1 MYNQSQSIILNVT
14 NKAFKGDV
22 TLPSSKSICNRVLI
36 VQSICNNKFNI
47 SNISNADD
55 SQLLVTLLD
64 SIHNQ
69 ANDTSPKIINTKNA
83 GTVFRF
89 LTAYLS
95 ICKGS
100 YILTGDNR
108 MQQRPIHAL
117 VNALLSLGADIKYLE
132 THGFPPLQ
140 IGELKYKDNDIC
152 VDANLSSQFISALLL
167 IAPLLPDGIKLYIK
181 GNIVSRPY
189 IDMTLKIMQQFNVQ
203 HTWHDTIITVRK
215 QNYLPFADNYIVE
228 ADWSAASYF
237 YQIVA
242 MADDATLFL
251 KDLYKES
258 FQGDSVV
265 ADIFKSFGVD
275 TVFEENGVRLTK
287 NGFTVDKFKY
297 DFSNCPD
304 LVPAVAVTCAALG
317 ILSELRG
324 LKNLKIKES
333 DRLTALYIELSKM
346 GVETMVEEDNVLWI
360 YKSKIKIHEPIQTYN
375 DHRMAMCFAPL
386 ALLQNNIELN
396 DPDVVVKSFPDYFKE
411 LCKLGFEI
419 NE

>member
-1 MYNQSQSIILNVT
+1 
-14 NKAFKGDV
+14 
-22 TLPSSKSICNRVLI
+22 
-36 VQSICNNKFNI
+36 
-47 SNISNADD
+47 
-55 SQLLVTLLD
+55 
-64 SIHNQ
+64 
-69 ANDTSPKIINTKNA
+69 
-83 GTVFRF
+83 
-89 LTAYLS
+89 
-95 ICKGS
+95 
-100 YILTGDNR
+100 

-117 VNALLSLGADIKYLE
+117 VNALLSLGADIKYIE

-140 IGELKYKDNDIC
+140 IGEFKYKDNDIC

-189 IDMTLKIMQQFNVQ
+189 IDMTLKIMQQFNVE

-215 QNYLPFADNYIVE
+215 QNYLPSTANYIVE

-258 FQGDSVV
+258 FQGDAVV
-265 ADIFKSFGVD
+265 ADIYKSFGVD

-317 ILSELRG
+317 ISSELRG

-333 DRLTALYIELSKM
+333 DRLTALVIELSKM
-346 GVETMVEEDNVLWI
+346 GVETMVEEDNALWI

-396 DPDVVVKSFPDYFKE
+396 DPDVIVKSFPDYFNE
-411 LCKLGFEI
+411 LSKLGFEI